1 MPLKVKSRVVTT
13 KKKAKPPARV
23 TLKYRHM
30 TLEKLSK
37 SITLATRRYEGDSS
51 VTSAP
56 NFRIVKENLA
66 EPDLE
71 EVFCSIKVG
80 KKRWLILEDHCGS
93 IVDHIKIAG
102 SDVVSELRG
111 FHNFVSSLLPGSD
124 DAKSFDR
131 LAVDQAW
138 PPADQ
143 VQKRLYFYD
152 AENDL
157 ILKK

>member
-1 MPLKVKSRVVTT
+1 M
-13 KKKAKPPARV
+13 
-23 TLKYRHM
+23 
-30 TLEKLSK
+30 
-37 SITLATRRYEGDSS
+37 
-51 VTSAP
+51 
-56 NFRIVKENLA
+56 
-66 EPDLE
+66 
-71 EVFCSIKVG
+71 
-80 KKRWLILEDHCGS
+80 
-93 IVDHIKIAG
+93 
-102 SDVVSELRG
+102 VSELRG
-111 FHNFVSSLLPGSD
+111 FHNFVSSLVPGSD